1 MDIDSTIEDL
11 EAQAYF
17 ASQQDKTANGFSLI
31 VEVELQHNNQHSKG
45 LSMALVGLDFVA
57 GFQNTRGRQTTSW
70 LLIPNQAI
78 RNISVLQGS
87 LDKAMVELS
96 AAMFLD
102 SKLRNA
108 NASIQQIDAAQ
119 ILHGKLLSVFGNQ
132 LVLKA
137 NVLRLVPLE
146 SIQWLAVDSLGTAS
160 RS

>member
-31 VEVELQHNNQHSKG
+31 VEVELHQNNHLIKV

-57 GFQNTRGRQTTSW
+57 GFQNTRGEITKSW

-78 RNISVLQGS
+78 RNVSVLQGS

-102 SKLRNA
+102 SKLSNE
-108 NASIQQIDAAQ
+108 NVSIHQIDAIQ
-119 ILHGKLLSVFGNQ
+119 TLQGKLLSVFGNQ

-137 NVLRLVPLE
+137 NVLRFVPLE
-146 SIQWLAVDSLGTAS
+146 SIQWLAVDSLSTTS
-160 RS
+160 